1 MKHSTSQRSWWQ
13 SLAQGGAS
21 EASGTLG
28 NSTFT
33 SSARFSGRKNL
44 SPAKAGSGIFF
55 GTVPRAALRFTSF
68 RFAYPGLNSAAGYA
82 GSVSLILLVF
92 TIACTKKDTP
102 PIPTAVGTQSPVLAA
117 TPTEGNSPAPSAANY
132 PALLAQAQEV
142 NDAFRR
148 RDFAR
153 MVDLTYPKVIEGAG
167 GRDKMIAALAKGIK
181 EMETEGVSVLSSTAE
196 TPIQIVHVSQW
207 TYAVVPTTLKVK
219 ARDGIFKTESSMIGI
234 SSDNGAHWTFID
246 AGGKDHAQL
255 KSYLPA
261 PADALKLPADKEP
274 VKISSN

>member
-1 MKHSTSQRSWWQ
+1 MKAFR
-13 SLAQGGAS
+13 GG
-21 EASGTLG
+21 L
-28 NSTFT
+28 
-33 SSARFSGRKNL
+33 L
-44 SPAKAGSGIFF
+44 PAGSLSLVLLLL
-55 GTVPRAALRFTSF
+55 TVGCSKREPQPNPAAVGNQSPTTGQS
-68 RFAYPGLNSAAGYA
+68 
-82 GSVSLILLVF
+82 
-92 TIACTKKDTP
+92 
-102 PIPTAVGTQSPVLAA
+102 PTAGPSQA
-117 TPTEGNSPAPSAANY
+117 PTVENN
-132 PALLAQAQEV
+132 PALQAQAQEV

-153 MVDLTYPKVIEGAG
+153 MVELTYPKVIEAAG
-167 GRDKMIAALAKGIK
+167 GRDKMIAALAKGLK

-196 TPIQIVHVSQW
+196 APIQVVHVSQW

-234 SSDNGAHWTFID
+234 SSDGGAHWTFID
-246 AGGKDHAQL
+246 AGGKDHTQL